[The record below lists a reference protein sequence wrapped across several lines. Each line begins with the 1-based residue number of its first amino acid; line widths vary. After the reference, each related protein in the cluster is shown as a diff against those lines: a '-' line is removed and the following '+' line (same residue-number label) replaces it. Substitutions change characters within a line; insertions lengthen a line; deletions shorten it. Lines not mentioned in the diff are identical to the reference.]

1 MNKSHLFFR
10 NPVEGV
16 KKYSQPTRYISSKSD
31 EEETTPKNYI
41 PMRDVFN
48 SSLINFRRLKSERDN
63 NRNRNL
69 NIPATIDYIVIKFF
83 NYFDSAHFENRYRT
97 NFGLVPIRY
106 EDFNTIGFFAVYEQ
120 SLFQNFLRDI
130 QTFIDLEDPINS
142 DDFNHDILFM
152 QSFSFHSSSDIKQ
165 FQEPKELFIFNL
177 FDSIDL
183 FTSKFLPIVKSLES
197 YLSERD
203 INFSTDVP
211 SNKIE
216 IYNAHNNTIQEIID
230 NFDIIHTVNSPLA
243 GIIRPSLFNMPVRE
257 FGFEITNSN
266 DDLPIIGIIDTGIS
280 DQTPLA
286 PLIINEANEFDI
298 TGTNPK
304 IDNADH
310 GTGVAALAA
319 LGKSLYPVHIGQY
332 TADAKLLSIKVLDDA
347 EGQISEMAVISSIR
361 SANHKYGVKIFVL
374 TLGYINPLS
383 DNSNISNYALSL
395 DSLANELDI
404 LILISTGN
412 ISDIINYMYKPAS
425 NHPIAY
431 PNHYKSPDYN
441 ISSPADSMNNISCG
455 AVSDNLEPFDNS
467 CYARDKN
474 YPASYS
480 RKLNLNRRLS
490 SFRSSRFS
498 KHLMK
503 PDCCCSAGDYA
514 DDTSISNTGL
524 KVLSSRTGYYF
535 DRSVG
540 TSYSAPLLANLAAK
554 LLKTYPALSNNIQTV
569 KALILNSTFIPA
581 TGNLF
586 ENLDGMKL
594 TDFIGKGIPDDF
606 YSIYSDENLITLILE
621 DSIFPEE
628 IKAYS
633 IQLPNYLQSLP
644 HKKGILEVKA
654 TLCFK
659 FEPVPHNH
667 LTYCPIHMAFG
678 IFKNVPLES
687 DIINSEEKLEHHG
700 INGSSTT
707 NFVFKESW
715 SQDYYFKPKLL
726 SNAQKMSFNISKQDL
741 INESNEF
748 KITINSKFHKLLN
761 PIQKEEYN
769 LANNFSLVISI
780 REKPIANKISNNLY
794 NEMILINDLEVITE
808 LEAEIEL

>member
-10 NPVEGV
+10 NPIEGV
-16 KKYSQPTRYISSKSD
+16 KKYSSPQRKVSSNSA
-31 EEETTPKNYI
+31 EEDVTPKNYSL
-41 PMRDVFN
+41 MQSEFA
-48 SSLINFRRLKSERDN
+48 SSLTNFFLLKGVRDSH
-63 NRNRNL
+63 RNRSL
-69 NIPATIDYIVIKFF
+69 NIPSTIDYIVMKFF
-83 NYFDSAHFENRYRT
+83 DYFDSTIFENRYRV
-97 NFGLVPIRY
+97 NFGLVPICY
-106 EDFNTIGFFAVYEQ
+106 EDFNSIGLFAVDDQ
-120 SLFQNFLRDI
+120 TLFQSFVSDLE
-130 QTFIDLEDPINS
+130 TFINLEDPSSSTNY
-142 DDFNHDILFM
+142 NHDILFIK
-152 QSFSFHSSSDIKQ
+152 SFSFHSSTEIKQ
-165 FQEPKELFIFNL
+165 YQEPKELFILNL

-183 FTSKFLPIVKSLES
+183 FTSKFLPILKSLES
-197 YLSERD
+197 YLTERD

-216 IYNAHNNTIQEIID
+216 IYNAPNNTIQEIID

-286 PLIINEANEFDI
+286 PLIINEDNEFDI

-319 LGKSLYPVHIGQY
+319 LGKSLYPAHIGQY

-404 LILISTGN
+404 LIFISTGN
-412 ISDIINYMYKPAS
+412 IRDIINYMYKPGS
-425 NHPIAY
+425 NKPIAY

-474 YPASYS
+474 YPASYT

-490 SFRSSRFS
+490 SFKSSRFS
-498 KHLMK
+498 KHFMK

-514 DDTSISNTGL
+514 DDTAINNTGL
-524 KVLSSRTGYYF
+524 KVLSSRIGYYF

-554 LLKTYPALSNNIQTV
+554 ILKTYPALSDNMQTV
-569 KALILNSTFIPA
+569 KAIILNSTYIPA
-581 TGNLF
+581 TGSLF
-586 ENLDGMKL
+586 ENLDGIKL

-606 YSIYSDENLITLILE
+606 YSIYSDENRITLILE

-644 HKKGILEVKA
+644 HKKGVLEVKA

-659 FEPVPHNH
+659 FEPIPHNH

-678 IFKNVPLES
+678 IFKNIPLES
-687 DIINSEEKLEHHG
+687 NIINSEEKLEHHG
-700 INGSSTT
+700 INGSSTA

-715 SQDYYFKPKLL
+715 SQDYYFKPKIL

-741 INESNEF
+741 INESNGF

-780 REKPIANKISNNLY
+780 REKPIANKISNSLY
-794 NEMILINDLEVITE
+794 DEMILINDLEAITE